1 MIINIQQLKFEFIV
15 VQQEFGFLEIV
26 PEEHVTTVDTF
37 YTLKDREIQIVLDE
51 IDKYTG
57 A

>member
-1 MIINIQQLKFEFIV
+1 V

-26 PEEHVTTVDTF
+26 PEEHVPTVDTF
-37 YTLKDREIQIVLDE
+37 YTLKDREIQIVLVKM
-51 IDKYTG
+51 DKYTG